1 MQRDLLTHLTIDE
14 MPSNEL
20 KDIALLVGVENAFK
34 ILHKFRGRS
43 IYFPT
48 YWQRNVVQK
57 WVSAKYN
64 GANVKDLAKELEVSE
79 TTIRQAAAKK
89 RVKGPFDET
98 AKPKSTIKQI
108 DLFEKKGLT

>member
-1 MQRDLLTHLTIDE
+1 MISREILAQLTIDE
-14 MPSNEL
+14 MPSDEI

-48 YWQRNVVQK
+48 YWQRNIVQK
-57 WVSAKYN
+57 WVSHKYN
-64 GANVKDLAKELEVSE
+64 GENTKTLAKELDVSE

-89 RVKGPFDET
+89 RVKTPFD
-98 AKPKSTIKQI
+98 KPPRLNGSSQLN
-108 DLFEKKGLT
+108 LFDKKGVS